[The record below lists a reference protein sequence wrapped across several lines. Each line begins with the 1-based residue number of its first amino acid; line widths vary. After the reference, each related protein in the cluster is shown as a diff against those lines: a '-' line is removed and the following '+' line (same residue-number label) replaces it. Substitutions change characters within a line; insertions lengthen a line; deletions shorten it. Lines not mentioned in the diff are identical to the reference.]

1 MRRDVCMCVKYL
13 RRKRARKREI
23 NWSQIVD
30 LSNGSESTAYC
41 LETFEYSDPGLN
53 RHLLLAY
60 DSS

>member
-1 MRRDVCMCVKYL
+1 MCVKYL